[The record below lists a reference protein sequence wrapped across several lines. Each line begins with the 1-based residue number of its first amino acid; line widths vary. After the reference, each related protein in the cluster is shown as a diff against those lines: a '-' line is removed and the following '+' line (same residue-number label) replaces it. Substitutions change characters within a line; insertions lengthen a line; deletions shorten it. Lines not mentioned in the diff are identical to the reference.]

1 MAIRVLLTSTHR
13 WPSPARLAIGLSKA
27 GCDVTAICP
36 TRNHPLLKTRAVGR
50 ILEYGAFSPIGS
62 LVRAIESTAP
72 DIIVP
77 CDDRGVEHLHQLYE
91 YGRIANLDGQIASL
105 LERSLGSPS
114 SYRLVSARYELLTIA
129 RALGIPVPDTRLLAS
144 PDTTGLHEA
153 QLSFP
158 CVIKVDGTCA
168 GHGVR
173 VARNA
178 GQAERGLAEITK
190 LFGAKEAIWQFVV
203 NSDPF
208 LFRPWLMHPQRR
220 IIVQSLVEGRP
231 ANCGVFCWRG
241 EVVAGVAVEVLSTV
255 GPTGP
260 ANVVRIVEGDEMI
273 SAARKIA
280 QRLKLS
286 GFFGLDFMIES
297 GSGVH
302 YLIEM
307 NPRCTPVCHLQL
319 GQGRDMISA
328 LQARL
333 SGVGVP
339 ETRPVT
345 GRDTIAYFP
354 SAWTCE
360 SELLESSYQD
370 IPQNE
375 PELVEELLRP
385 SPDPSVIL
393 RGASRI
399 MREIVKYKNQD
410 RALAT
415 RCAEN

>member
-50 ILEYGAFSPIGS
+50 ILEYSAFRPIGS

-72 DIIVP
+72 DIIIP
-77 CDDRGVEHLHQLYE
+77 CDDRGVEHLHQLYQ
-91 YGRIANLDGQIASL
+91 YARVANLDGQIASL

-129 RALGIPVPDTRLLAS
+129 REQGIPVPDTRLLAS
-144 PDTTGLHEA
+144 PDMTGLREA
-153 QLSFP
+153 QPSFP
-158 CVIKVDGTCA
+158 CVLKVDGTCA

-173 VARNA
+173 IARNA
-178 GQAERGLAEITK
+178 GQAERGPVRHHETVRRQGSHLAV
-190 LFGAKEAIWQFVV
+190 GG
-203 NSDPF
+203 
-208 LFRPWLMHPQRR
+208 QRR
-220 IIVQSLVEGRP
+220 SISGSTVADAFKAPDHRSIAGRRP
-231 ANCGVFCWRG
+231 AANCAVFCWRG

-260 ANVVRIVEGDEMI
+260 ANVVRVVEGDEMI

-280 QRLKLS
+280 RRLELS

-319 GQGRDMISA
+319 GPGHDMISA
-328 LQARL
+328 LQAKL
-333 SGVGVP
+333 SGAPIP
-339 ETRPVT
+339 ETPPVT
-345 GRDTIAYFP
+345 CKDTIAYFP
-354 SAWTCE
+354 SAWTCG
-360 SELLESSYQD
+360 SELLESSYHD
-370 IPQNE
+370 IPQGE